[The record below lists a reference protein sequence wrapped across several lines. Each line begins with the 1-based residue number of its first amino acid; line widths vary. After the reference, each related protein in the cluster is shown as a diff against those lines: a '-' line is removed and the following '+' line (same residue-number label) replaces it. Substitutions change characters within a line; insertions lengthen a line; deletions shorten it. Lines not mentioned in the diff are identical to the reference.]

1 MIFADRSLFMKA
13 VLAAAL
19 MLWPLAAF
27 GVPAYFADSLSY
39 YKGGQAAVEFVAEIL
54 QPSPADTGPNQNAHG
69 AGEAASAA
77 ANAKGARSV
86 VYSVAAFLLGAP
98 GASMMLLVVA
108 QALAAG
114 WIVAIAARLA
124 GIRSWSGFLLL
135 AAVLAF
141 ATPAAMFVCYIVP
154 DIFAALLIAS
164 CVLLTVA
171 SERLSAGVRVSLAG
185 IAAFA
190 VTSHASHVPVAAGL
204 FVLGSAWTL
213 WRRGSAAEK
222 TRRVGWLA
230 APMVLGTL
238 ATVATGFI
246 GFGTVSVAP
255 KRYPLTLARSI
266 EDGPARWYLAEHC
279 AERRYAVCEVFGPQM
294 PDTVPDFLWENGLTG
309 RATPE
314 QMDRIRAEESE
325 IVLAAAR
332 AYPLTQLRLTAS
344 NIAAQAWSIGL
355 RDLTFD
361 QRTVVDQQGG
371 IGLVATGVDSR
382 PALTLV
388 AWLSV
393 FTALA
398 ALLGLAWTLR
408 WMQPC
413 ERAGAALL
421 LAGLL
426 GNAAVCAIFSGVAD
440 RYQARVV
447 WLLPLFV
454 LAFAIASAERRW
466 RVDGRP
472 GEQRPPLR
480 T

>member
-1 MIFADRSLFMKA
+1 MIPADRPLFMKA

-19 MLWPLAAF
+19 MLWPLATF

-39 YKGGQAAVEFVAEIL
+39 YKGGQAAVEFVVDVL
-54 QPSPADTGPNQNAHG
+54 QPSPADSNSDQNAHG
-69 AGEAASAA
+69 AGQAASVAE
-77 ANAKGARSV
+77 NAKGARSV

-98 GASMMLLVVA
+98 GASMVLLVVA
-108 QALAAG
+108 QALAMG
-114 WIVAIAARLA
+114 WIVAITARLA
-124 GIRSWSGFLLL
+124 GIQSWSGFLTL
-135 AAVLAF
+135 AVVLAF

-154 DIFAALLIAS
+154 DIFAGLLIAS
-164 CVLLTVA
+164 CVVLAAA
-171 SERLSAGVRVSLAG
+171 SERLSAGVRMSLAG

-190 VTSHASHVPVAAGL
+190 VTSHASHVPVAGGL

-222 TRRVGWLA
+222 MRKISWLA
-230 APMVLGTL
+230 APIVLGML

-266 EDGPARWYLAEHC
+266 EDGPSRWYLAEHC

-361 QRTVVDQQGG
+361 QRTVADQQGG
-371 IGLVATGVDSR
+371 IALVATGVDSR
-382 PALTLV
+382 PVLTLV

-398 ALLGLAWTLR
+398 ALLWLAWKLR
-408 WMQPC
+408 RMEAC

-426 GNAAVCAIFSGVAD
+426 GNAAVCAVFSGVAD

-447 WLLPLFV
+447 WLLPLFA
-454 LAFAIASAERRW
+454 LAFVIASAERRW
-466 RVDGRP
+466 RGDG
-472 GEQRPPLR
+472 
-480 T
+480 